1 MSAHE
6 RQEEGTDAPGEG
18 GERVSPR
25 PRTTGAAARR
35 REMAEYVMRH
45 GSVSVTE
52 LAEAFSISVMTV
64 HRDLDD
70 LEAHG
75 LVRKY
80 RGGATAQPSS
90 VFESNIAY
98 RLEANQREKE
108 AIARHLQRL
117 IEPGMSVMLD
127 DSTTALALARELG
140 DVTPLTVVTNYLQA
154 IQLLCD
160 VPGIR
165 LMALGGEY
173 HASHDSFLGVACV
186 DAIEAMSTDLAIVS
200 TSAVSDRYAFHQ
212 EQEIVLVKRAMLRSA
227 RRRVLAVDHTKLDRD
242 ALHRVVPLEEFD
254 LIVVDELT
262 PESAVERLR
271 ERRHTVEVASL
282 DVRTSQRTSQ
292 DHSGS

>member
-1 MSAHE
+1 MTRDEPPHARSGSLGAAVEASAP
-6 RQEEGTDAPGEG
+6 A
-18 GERVSPR
+18 VSPR
-25 PRTTGAAARR
+25 PRTSGAAARR
-35 REMAEYVMRH
+35 QQIAEYVMRH
-45 GSVSVTE
+45 GSVAVTE
-52 LAEAFSISVMTV
+52 LAESFDISVMTV

-75 LVRKY
+75 MVRKY

-108 AIARHLQRL
+108 ALARHLHQL

-140 DVTPLTVVTNYLQA
+140 DVTPLTVVTNYLES
-154 IQLLCD
+154 IKLLCD

-165 LMALGGEY
+165 LLALGGEY
-173 HASHDSFLGVACV
+173 HASHDSFLGVSCV

-227 RRRVLAVDHTKLDRD
+227 QRRVLAVDHTKLDRV
-242 ALHRVVPLEEFD
+242 ALHRVAPLEEFD
-254 LIVVDELT
+254 LIVVDEAT
-262 PESAVERLR
+262 PASAVERLR
-271 ERRHTVEVASL
+271 ERRHTVEIAPYP
-282 DVRTSQRTSQ
+282 
-292 DHSGS
+292 G

>member
-1 MSAHE
+1 MRRDE
-6 RQEEGTDAPGEG
+6 RPRTRSSREPATTSGTDGAPM
-18 GERVSPR
+18 SPR
-25 PRTTGAAARR
+25 PRTSGATVRR
-35 REMAEYVMRH
+35 QQIAEFVMRH

-52 LAEAFSISVMTV
+52 LADAFSISVMTV

-75 LVRKY
+75 TVRKF

-108 AIARHLQRL
+108 AIARHLQHL
-117 IEPGMSVMLD
+117 IEPGTSVMLD

-140 DVTPLTVVTNYLQA
+140 DVTPLTVVTNYLES
-154 IQLLCD
+154 IKLLCD

-165 LMALGGEY
+165 LLALGGEY
-173 HASHDSFLGVACV
+173 HASHDSFLGVTCV

-200 TSAVSDRYAFHQ
+200 TSAISDRYAFHQ

-227 RRRVLAVDHTKLDRD
+227 RRRVLAVDHTKLDRV
-242 ALHRVVPLEEFD
+242 ALHQVAPLETFD
-254 LIVVDELT
+254 LIVVDEGT
-262 PESAVERLR
+262 PADAIEQLR
-271 ERRHTVEVASL
+271 ERGLTVEVAAL
-282 DVRTSQRTSQ
+282 
-292 DHSGS
+292 GPA